1 MAKTVTIGT
10 TSDDETLIKAI
21 QEYQHA
27 NKINSMPNAVRHICR
42 KALNLTEITIK
53 IK

>member
-10 TSDDETLIKAI
+10 TSDDAALMEAI
-21 QEYQHA
+21 REYQHV
-27 NKINSMPNAVRHICR
+27 NQISSTPDAVRDICR

>member
-10 TSDDETLIKAI
+10 TSDDTALMEAI
-21 QEYQHA
+21 REYQHA
-27 NKINSMPNAVRHICR
+27 NQINSMPDAVRDICR